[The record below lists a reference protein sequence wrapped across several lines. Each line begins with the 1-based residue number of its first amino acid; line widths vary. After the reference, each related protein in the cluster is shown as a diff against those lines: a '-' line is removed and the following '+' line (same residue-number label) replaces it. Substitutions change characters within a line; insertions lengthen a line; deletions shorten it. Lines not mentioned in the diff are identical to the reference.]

1 MAFYAWVVFLE
12 AKEAASRQVHISY
25 LVHVGRAV
33 EKGGW
38 LWCPPAWALSLAW
51 LWTSHMASE
60 LQCPH
65 L

>member
-1 MAFYAWVVFLE
+1 MPAPGAVIAFYAWVVFLE

-25 LVHVGRAV
+25 LVHVGCAV
-33 EKGGW
+33 EKG
-38 LWCPPAWALSLAW
+38 AW
-51 LWTSHMASE
+51 LWTSHVASE